1 MKLCLEDILGVVLLT
16 DKVCILTSSLQV
28 TSDAHKIL
36 EFVGY
41 DVREVVDLSELLTE
55 RDIQMILIYNSSLK
69 VAYEWVREI
78 KTETDLRDLPI
89 LLMIRH
95 KEYDILLNLYQIGI
109 LDFIEMPLMD
119 IELISKVAISI
130 ELKKSR
136 EHVENLYRELKE
148 SLNLANQLQK
158 LMLPPSIDL
167 KSNIWLT
174 GHYVPSEVVGG
185 DIYDYFTTD
194 GDVFLY
200 IADISGHG
208 LQSALLCSSIKSLFR
223 SAMRRSDSI
232 VKAVNE
238 LSDSM
243 KTVLGYN
250 YITGIFLKIKA
261 NGTVEYLN
269 CGHPNIV
276 VYDEVRFEEMKMKN
290 VLPIGMFDYVY
301 SDTDIGTFSIE
312 DGKTYLLYSDGVYSG
327 FDHTMMRGRSSSER
341 FMDFL
346 DKEISGIVP
355 EILPFYIESRL
366 RTIFSDL
373 PDDFSFVCFGKT
385 EDYCYY
391 GDYDERINTSER
403 SMVDMYNQVKKYALS
418 DGAIILLNNH
428 GRYKTL
434 LGKMV
439 EIGYLIKELPMS
451 VSMTFDDISVM
462 KLFI

>member
-1 MKLCLEDILGVVLLT
+1 
-16 DKVCILTSSLQV
+16 
-28 TSDAHKIL
+28 
-36 EFVGY
+36 
-41 DVREVVDLSELLTE
+41 
-55 RDIQMILIYNSSLK
+55 
-69 VAYEWVREI
+69 
-78 KTETDLRDLPI
+78 
-89 LLMIRH
+89 
-95 KEYDILLNLYQIGI
+95 
-109 LDFIEMPLMD
+109 
-119 IELISKVAISI
+119 
-130 ELKKSR
+130 
-136 EHVENLYRELKE
+136 
-148 SLNLANQLQK
+148 
-158 LMLPPSIDL
+158 
-167 KSNIWLT
+167 
-174 GHYVPSEVVGG
+174 
-185 DIYDYFTTD
+185 
-194 GDVFLY
+194 
-200 IADISGHG
+200 
-208 LQSALLCSSIKSLFR
+208 
-223 SAMRRSDSI
+223 MRRSDSI